1 MKRTLLF
8 MFFVACISLTNAQ
21 NPTVG
26 LLYHDQNVS
35 EGYVLFSPLRNN
47 ETFLINPCG
56 EKVNHWTFTEVPGA
70 TCYLLA
76 NGNLLR
82 AGKEN
87 LEIRDWDNNVVWTY
101 PTTANGI
108 EQHHDIEPLPN
119 GNILCI
125 VKDLYTQAQMTI
137 EGRNPANTDAEF
149 KLEKI
154 IEIQPVG
161 ANGANIVWEWKFIDH
176 LIQDFDATKENY
188 GVVESHPELLDIN
201 FANGATTDFIHFNG
215 IDYNANLDQI
225 LISARHLNEIM
236 IIDHS
241 TTTAQAASHSGGN
254 STKGGDFLWR
264 WGNPQVYRQG
274 TEADRKLFL
283 QHNPMWVEDNYL
295 DVGKI
300 SVFNNGEP
308 DTAQIFSSV
317 HLIEPEIVGGQYTIS
332 NNRFNPSDYDW
343 SWSGSI
349 LGVTVSQDRQSGAQ
363 SQPNGNMIICEALL
377 GRISEINKSG
387 TLLWCYKNPTS
398 IYYPGTGITTYH
410 NQFTTI
416 PANVNA
422 LFKAE
427 KYPPNFIG
435 FTGKDLTPTTIIEN
449 ANSLSAACSQALSVS
464 ETNLS
469 NLTLI
474 NPIKNDLIQF
484 ENSIDLDE
492 VSITDMNGRQVFYEK
507 SFSNNHISI
516 QLESSVYFM
525 KMYKNGFFTTIKI
538 IVE

>member
-1 MKRTLLF
+1 MKRILLLLTLI
-8 MFFVACISLTNAQ
+8 ANATFSYSQ

-35 EGYVLFSPLRNN
+35 EGYVLFSPSRNK
-47 ETFLINPCG
+47 EVFLIDPCG
-56 EKVNHWTFTEVPGA
+56 EKVNQWTFTETPGA

-87 LEIRDWDNNVVWTY
+87 IEIRDWDNNVVWTY

-125 VKDLYTQAQMTI
+125 VRDNYTQSQMTT

-149 KLEKI
+149 QLEKI
-154 IEIQPVG
+154 IEVQPVG
-161 ANGANIVWEWKFIDH
+161 TNQANIVWEWKFIDH
-176 LIQDFDATKENY
+176 LVQDFDATKANH
-188 GVVESHPELLDIN
+188 GVVENHPELLDIN
-201 FANGATTDFIHFNG
+201 YNNGATTDFIHFNG
-215 IDYNANLDQI
+215 IDYNATLDQI
-225 LISARHLNEIM
+225 IISARHLSEIM

-241 TTTAQAASHSGGN
+241 TTTVEAASHTGGN
-254 STKGGDFLWR
+254 SGKGGDFLWR

-283 QHNPMWVEDNYL
+283 QHAAMWVEDGYL

-308 DTAQIFSSV
+308 DSAQTYSSV
-317 HLIEPEIVGGQYTIS
+317 HLIEPEIVNGQYTMA
-332 NNRFNPSDYDW
+332 NNRFNPSNFDW
-343 SWSGSI
+343 SWNGSI

-363 SQPNGNMIICEALL
+363 SQPNGNFIICEALL
-377 GRISEINKSG
+377 GRISEITKSG
-387 TLLWCYKNPTS
+387 TLLWSYKNPTG
-398 IYYPGTGITTYH
+398 IYFPANGNTTYY
-410 NQFTTI
+410 NQFSNI
-416 PANVNA
+416 PANVNTV
-422 LFKAE
+422 FKSE

-449 ANSLSAACSQALSVS
+449 VNSLSAACSQALSVS

-474 NPIKNDLIQF
+474 NPVKKDLIQF

-525 KMYKNGFFTTIKI
+525 KMHKNGFFTTIKI